1 MAAASS
7 DVQVRADP
15 DANPMAQLQFF
26 DPMAGFAHQDHQD
39 LRSHLVLHLD
49 AA

>member
-26 DPMAGFAHQDHQD
+26 DPKAGFAHQD